1 MRGGVV
7 AAEGDGEDRPEHC
20 ESSSAGGAAGEQA
33 ARRTQPRLCG
43 FISGRTLELLRTHD
57 GKG

>member
-7 AAEGDGEDRPEHC
+7 AAEGDGEDRPEHR
-20 ESSSAGGAAGEQA
+20 EPPAGGAACEHA
-33 ARRTQPRLCG
+33 ARGTQPRSGG

-57 GKG
+57 SKG